1 MTAKDIIRA
10 WKDPT
15 FRSSLSDAE
24 RAALPDH
31 PAGIIE
37 LDGTVLDSIAGGKKA
52 KTTTRATG
60 SGKLKKLSGSGSSKS
75 GKSHKSHKSSK

>member
-10 WKDPT
+10 WKDPS
-15 FRSSLSDAE
+15 FRSSLSDAQ

-37 LDGTVLDSIAGGKKA
+37 LDGTVLDSIAGGKKS
-52 KTTTRATG
+52 TT
-60 SGKLKKLSGSGSSKS
+60 KKSHKSTKSSKS
-75 GKSHKSHKSSK
+75 HRSSKSHKSHKSSH

>member
-10 WKDPT
+10 WKDPSV
-15 FRSSLSDAE
+15 RSSLSDAQ

-37 LDGTVLDSIAGGKKA
+37 LDGTVLDSIAGGGKVKSTTKKASTKKA
-52 KTTTRATG
+52 K
-60 SGKLKKLSGSGSSKS
+60 SSKS
-75 GKSHKSHKSSK
+75 SKSSKSHKSHKSSH